1 MGLDRAPRL
10 LRAWRVFVT
19 FNLVALAWIFF
30 RAHTVAEAFAVLG
43 RIVRGPY
50 RGVDASALHP
60 LPFTLPDVAVALVL
74 IVLMEGVQ
82 WLQRGRTFP
91 QLMSARPVWVR
102 WPAYYALVLLIV
114 AIGDLGAKSF
124 IYFQF

>member
-1 MGLDRAPRL
+1 M
-10 LRAWRVFVT
+10 
-19 FNLVALAWIFF
+19 
-30 RAHTVAEAFAVLG
+30 LG
-43 RIVRGPY
+43 RIARGPY
-50 RGVDASALHP
+50 WGMDMSALRP
-60 LPFTLPDVAVALVL
+60 LPFTVPDVCVAVLL
-74 IVLMEGVQ
+74 IGLMEGVQ

-102 WPAYYALVLLIV
+102 WPAYYALLLLIV